1 MRRLRNSCSPCFS
14 WGFMSDEAAKF
25 RLRFSPKVK
34 KQLKSLPVQVQKQ
47 YRKAFKTI
55 ASEGPEYRS
64 LRTHRYRHKKGEVW
78 GSAASMAL
86 RFYWEYAGEK
96 TISIEEIDSH

>member
-1 MRRLRNSCSPCFS
+1 
-14 WGFMSDEAAKF
+14 MSDEAAKF
-25 RLRFSPKVK
+25 RLRFSPKAK
-34 KQLKSLPVQVQKQ
+34 KQLNSLPVKVQKQ

-55 ASEGPEYRS
+55 ASKGPKYRS

-96 TISIEEIDSH
+96 IIAIQEIDSH

>member
-1 MRRLRNSCSPCFS
+1 
-14 WGFMSDEAAKF
+14 MSDEAAKF
-25 RLRFSPKVK
+25 RLRFSPKAK
-34 KQLKSLPVQVQKQ
+34 KKLKSLPVKVQKQ

-64 LRTHRYRHKKGEVW
+64 LRTHRYRHKTGEIW

-96 TISIEEIDSH
+96 TIAIEEIDSH

>member
-1 MRRLRNSCSPCFS
+1 
-14 WGFMSDEAAKF
+14 MSKETAKF
-25 RLRFSPKVK
+25 RLRFSRQVK
-34 KQLKSLPVQVQKQ
+34 KQLKSLPVKVQKQ
-47 YRKAFKTI
+47 YHKAFQTI

-64 LRTHRYRHKKGEVW
+64 LRTHRYRYKKGEVW

-86 RFYWEYAGEK
+86 RFYWEYAGEQ

>member
-1 MRRLRNSCSPCFS
+1 
-14 WGFMSDEAAKF
+14 MSNEAAKF
-25 RLRFSPKVK
+25 RLRFSPKVQ
-34 KQLKSLPVQVQKQ
+34 KQLKSLPVKVQKQ

-55 ASEGPEYRS
+55 ASEDPEYRS
-64 LRTHRYRHKKGEVW
+64 LRTHRYRHQKGEVW

-86 RFYWEYAGEK
+86 RFYWKYAGEQ